1 MLSAYNLM
9 DNLISK
15 KFYENKEE
23 AKSKLNVF
31 FAMQEITD
39 EEYTTLTLKVEQ
51 MYAEVTEVPEG
62 EVEVVTEENAEVV
75 E

>member
-51 MYAEVTEVPEG
+51 MYAEIVEVPE
-62 EVEVVTEENAEVV
+62 ENVEVVTEDTESGE
-75 E
+75 

>member
-1 MLSAYNLM
+1 MLSVYNLM

-51 MYAEVTEVPEG
+51 MYAEVVEVPEG